1 MATKVRSLLSRAAS
15 LLNDE
20 EYVRWEESE
29 LLEWLNDGQRVI
41 ARGPATDAYVVRD
54 TIQAAAGTVQSLPS
68 DGIRLVDV
76 VKNVSTG
83 RSILQADYA
92 IADALSSTW
101 RSMTAGEAQNFFYDE
116 RNPKQFEVYPP
127 QSGGEQI
134 EVVYN
139 AQPGDAVVTGT
150 IAIDDMYADALIDYM
165 VYRALSKDTEDVSV
179 DLRRAD
185 SFYKAFLVGAGFKDS
200 TDAMIEPRRS

>member
-101 RSMTAGEAQNFFYDE
+101 RNMTAGEAQNFFYDE

-139 AQPGDAVVTGT
+139 AQPGDAAVTGT